1 MLTSGVN
8 GANEINVDL
17 FLSRVNVKTS
27 LFVSLKVMGAKGGK
41 HAFYHEERGEKEE
54 RPLPG
59 RKHLT
64 RKLTDKKNNKNA
76 ASFHVRADTGYQ
88 YTAAESPEIKE
99 VKLDGIQ
106 TPYWKIKWP
115 KRSISFHQESD
126 GGEAQKEYKVEFKN
140 LKSQEEKTEIID
152 KDDYNNASD
161 DDDGEMMTQRT
172 ILSDV
177 GEQSQGALVGETG
190 EGATATTQ
198 GCINESF
205 QKEESENE
213 IYDNEESCEAEDDES
228 ASRIDT
234 GAGAICDDRAGSS
247 NSEGEEYGKIDRK
260 KSLSEVEG

>member
-1 MLTSGVN
+1 
-8 GANEINVDL
+8 
-17 FLSRVNVKTS
+17 
-27 LFVSLKVMGAKGGK
+27 MGAKGGK

-64 RKLTDKKNNKNA
+64 RKLTDKKNKNA
-76 ASFHVRADTGYQ
+76 ASFHVKADTGYQ
-88 YTAAESPEIKE
+88 YTAAESPEITE

-126 GGEAQKEYKVEFKN
+126 DGNAQKEYKVEFKN
-140 LKSQEEKTEIID
+140 LKNQEEKTEIID

-172 ILSDV
+172 IISNGDE
-177 GEQSQGALVGETG
+177 GSQGALVGETSKS
-190 EGATATTQ
+190 ATTTTQ

-213 IYDNEESCEAEDDES
+213 SSCATGDDES
-228 ASRIDT
+228 SSRFDT
-234 GAGAICDDRAGSS
+234 VAGAICDDRAGSS
-247 NSEGEEYGKIDRK
+247 NSESEEYGKIDRK
-260 KSLSEVEG
+260 KSLPEVEE

>member
-1 MLTSGVN
+1 MN
-8 GANEINVDL
+8 GAIEINVNL
-17 FLSRVNVKTS
+17 FLSTVNAKT
-27 LFVSLKVMGAKGGK
+27 LLYVSLKVMGAKGGK

-64 RKLTDKKNNKNA
+64 RKLTDKKNKNA
-76 ASFHVRADTGYQ
+76 ASFHVKADTGYQ
-88 YTAAESPEIKE
+88 YTAAESPEITE

-126 GGEAQKEYKVEFKN
+126 DGNAQKEYKVEFKN
-140 LKSQEEKTEIID
+140 LKNQEEKTEIID

-172 ILSDV
+172 IMSDV
-177 GEQSQGALVGETG
+177 DEGSQGALVGETS
-190 EGATATTQ
+190 EAPVLLTQ

-205 QKEESENE
+205 QKEEEVKVTVTSV
-213 IYDNEESCEAEDDES
+213 ITKRAVQDE
-228 ASRIDT
+228 R
-234 GAGAICDDRAGSS
+234 
-247 NSEGEEYGKIDRK
+247 
-260 KSLSEVEG
+260 

>member
-1 MLTSGVN
+1 
-8 GANEINVDL
+8 
-17 FLSRVNVKTS
+17 
-27 LFVSLKVMGAKGGK
+27 MGAKGGK

-88 YTAAESPEIKE
+88 YAAAESPEITE

-115 KRSISFHQESD
+115 KRSISFQQESD
-126 GGEAQKEYKVEFKN
+126 GSDAQKEYKVEFKN
-140 LKSQEEKTEIID
+140 LKNEEEKTEIID

-161 DDDGEMMTQRT
+161 DDDDDGMMTQRT
-172 ILSDV
+172 VVSDADE
-177 GEQSQGALVGETG
+177 GSQGALVGETNDV
-190 EGATATTQ
+190 TDTDQ

-205 QKEESENE
+205 RKEDEESENDLC
-213 IYDNEESCEAEDDES
+213 DNEESRAAGDDEPS
-228 ASRIDT
+228 SRLDT
-234 GAGAICDDRAGSS
+234 VAGAICDDRAGSS
-247 NSEGEEYGKIDRK
+247 NSESEEYGKIDRK
-260 KSLSEVEG
+260 KSLPEVEE